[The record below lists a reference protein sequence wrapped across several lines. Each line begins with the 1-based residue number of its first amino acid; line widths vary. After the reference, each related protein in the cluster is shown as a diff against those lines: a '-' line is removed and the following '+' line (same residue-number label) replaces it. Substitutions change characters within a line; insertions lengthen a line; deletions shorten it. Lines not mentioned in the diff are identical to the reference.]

1 MLQASPNICSSES
14 SCSQSSYGTVRR
26 RTNIVA
32 ALDVQVSRVGTH
44 STAVKTA
51 KDPSDV
57 HNSNVFQS

>member
-14 SCSQSSYGTVRR
+14 SCSPSSYGTVRC
-26 RTNIVA
+26 RTNLVA

-44 STAVKTA
+44 ITAVKIA